1 LLISDHVESVAKVVW
16 GELPL
21 LIYSLLSTIGVT
33 LFTLLSL
40 FVGFAVDNWFIIADV
55 KNQIS
60 SLGWKDCKA
69 GKTRGVRW

>member
-21 LIYSLLSTIGVT
+21 LICSPLSTIGVT

-40 FVGFAVDNWFIIADV
+40 FVGFAVDN
-55 KNQIS
+55 
-60 SLGWKDCKA
+60 
-69 GKTRGVRW
+69 